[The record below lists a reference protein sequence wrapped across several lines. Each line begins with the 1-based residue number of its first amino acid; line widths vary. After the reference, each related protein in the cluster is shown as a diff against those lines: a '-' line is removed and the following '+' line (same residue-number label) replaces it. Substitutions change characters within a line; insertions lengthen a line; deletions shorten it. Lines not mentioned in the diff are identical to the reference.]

1 MTYLPCA
8 DEANDPED
16 WFIEK
21 DGLQYAWEPLV
32 TDDIWEAV
40 LHAAEQD
47 EIEPPTREQAEARA
61 RAAALV
67 RRRHARD
74 MCFTLCERRLDC
86 LGLAIDGDRPD
97 FEGIR
102 GGYFQEQ
109 LKKIVDERN
118 NRRARRGAVAGEE

>member
-32 TDDIWEAV
+32 T
-40 LHAAEQD
+40 EQD
-47 EIEPPTREQAEARA
+47 GVDPPAREVAEERA
-61 RAAALV
+61 KKAALV

-74 MCFTLCERRLDC
+74 KCHTLCERRLDC

-109 LKKIVDERN
+109 LKKIVDEREKKRQEREA
-118 NRRARRGAVAGEE
+118 RRAAVAAGE